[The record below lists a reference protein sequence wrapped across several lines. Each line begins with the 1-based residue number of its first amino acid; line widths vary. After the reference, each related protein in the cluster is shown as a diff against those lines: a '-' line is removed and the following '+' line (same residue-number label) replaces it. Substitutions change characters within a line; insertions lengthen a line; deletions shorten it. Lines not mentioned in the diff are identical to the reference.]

1 MRVALIET
9 RGEKLAVNKDQ
20 AGTFGSAMD
29 AGDGIFAKILN
40 KMKRFGVRVPV
51 VYMAYMYSIFKK
63 ENHEVNFY
71 DKLPSNNPDL
81 VIIATSTVDYKNE
94 LKMAK
99 EIKKSTNA
107 KVGFIGAFATT
118 NPDLFLEEGDFVIS
132 GEPEEAT
139 IRIAKGEIKP
149 EGIIFS
155 ELITD
160 LDILPFPDWGEHPI
174 NEYRY
179 YPLLKKTP
187 FLPIL
192 SSRGC
197 PFDCSYCPYMVLE
210 TPQWRKHSP
219 KRVVDEIERNVKEYG
234 MKSFV
239 FRDPVFT
246 LERSR
251 TIEICN
257 LIIERHL
264 NVEWVCE
271 TRIDTVN
278 EELIDLMKK
287 AGLKAINIGV
297 EAFDLNLL
305 KKMNRKPPSHEQQE
319 RVVNYAEKHGV
330 KIMSFYVLGIPGQT
344 KDDVEK
350 SLEYSKF
357 LNTSFAQFTI
367 AQPYPGTKFHE
378 DVKND
383 VTYGTDWE
391 KLDGFQPLIK
401 LEHFTSNEILQMK
414 ERAYKE
420 YYLRLN
426 WITKKGKGLFV

>member
-20 AGTFGSAMD
+20 AGTFGTALD
-29 AGDGIFAKILN
+29 AGEGLFTKILN
-40 KMKRFGVRVPV
+40 RVKRESVRVPV

-63 ENHEVNFY
+63 ENHEVHFY
-71 DKLPSNNPDL
+71 DKLPENNPEL

-94 LKMAK
+94 IKMAK
-99 EIKKSTNA
+99 EIKRKTDA

-118 NPDLFLEEGDFVIS
+118 NPDLFLQEGDFVIS

-139 IRIAKGEIKP
+139 FRIAKGETEPK
-149 EGIIFS
+149 GVIFS

-160 LDILPFPDWGEHPI
+160 LDILPLPNWGEHPI

-219 KRVVDEIERNVKEYG
+219 KRVVDEIERNIKEYG

-246 LERSR
+246 LEKSR

-257 LIIERHL
+257 LLIERKID
-264 NVEWVCE
+264 VEWVCE
-271 TRIDTVN
+271 TRIDTVD

-319 RVVNYAEKHGV
+319 RVVNYAEKKGV

-344 KDDVEK
+344 KEDVEK
-350 SLEYSKF
+350 SIEYSKY

-367 AQPYPGTKFHE
+367 AQPYPGTKFYD
-378 DVKND
+378 DVKDKVEINEEWQKM
-383 VTYGTDWE
+383 TGY
-391 KLDGFQPLIK
+391 QPLIK
-401 LEHFTSNEILQMK
+401 LEHFTTKEILHIK
-414 ERAYKE
+414 ERAFRE

-426 WITKKGKGLFV
+426 WILKRGKGLFV